1 MEKRTEKNI
10 IRIAIT
16 GPESTGKSALAESLA
31 AHYNTIWIP
40 EYAREYLNKLDRP
53 YNQDD
58 ILQIAKG
65 QLESEKTNMSS
76 ANKFLFFDTE
86 LIVTKIWSD
95 VKYGN
100 CDKWILDNIDEQKF
114 DLYLLCDIDLPWEFD
129 ILREHPEQR
138 EYLMKLYIDE
148 LIKRKLNYSVVSGIG
163 GQRVNNAISFV
174 EKIL

>member
-16 GPESTGKSALAESLA
+16 GPESTGKSALAECLA
-31 AHYNTIWIP
+31 VHYNTVWIP
-40 EYAREYLNKLDRP
+40 EYAREYLGKLDRP

-65 QLESEKTNMSS
+65 QFESEKKQAFATG
-76 ANKFLFFDTE
+76 KFIFSDTE

-114 DLYLLCDIDLPWEFD
+114 DLYLLCNIDLPWEFD
-129 ILREHPEQR
+129 VLREHPEQR
-138 EYLMKLYIDE
+138 EYLMKLYINE
-148 LIKRKLNYSVVSGIG
+148 LFIRKLNYAVISGNG
-163 GQRVNNAISFV
+163 EQRVNNAISII
-174 EKIL
+174 EKLL